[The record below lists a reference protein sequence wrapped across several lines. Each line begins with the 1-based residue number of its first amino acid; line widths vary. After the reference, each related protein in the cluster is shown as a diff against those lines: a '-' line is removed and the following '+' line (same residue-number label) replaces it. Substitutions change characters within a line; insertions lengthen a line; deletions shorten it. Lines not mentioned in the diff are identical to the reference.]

1 MTRNDSGLGVV
12 CNAVNSA
19 GSDSWHAKLTVTSG
33 FHPPPVIDLG
43 PANQTLPLETEATFR
58 CVVRGQPPPVI
69 NWYKDHSPVL
79 TLHPRISMFDNGSL
93 FIEGIFL
100 IIQLIN
106 WNTMS
111 DYVVLTYQSLITF
124 SVAHISDLQ
133 KSDEGLYTCVASSE
147 HGKATWSAKLRL
159 ESLRNPDIAFFKS
172 PTLSALPGPP
182 SRPLIVSV
190 QRSSVTLSWSRHSQL
205 GSSSLLGYQVHV
217 MWEMIGLT

>member
-58 CVVRGQPPPVI
+58 CVVRGQPQPVI

-93 FIEGIFL
+93 FIEGISL

-111 DYVVLTYQSLITF
+111 NDVLHTN
-124 SVAHISDLQ
+124 
-133 KSDEGLYTCVASSE
+133 
-147 HGKATWSAKLRL
+147 R
-159 ESLRNPDIAFFKS
+159 
-172 PTLSALPGPP
+172 
-182 SRPLIVSV
+182 
-190 QRSSVTLSWSRHSQL
+190 
-205 GSSSLLGYQVHV
+205 
-217 MWEMIGLT
+217 